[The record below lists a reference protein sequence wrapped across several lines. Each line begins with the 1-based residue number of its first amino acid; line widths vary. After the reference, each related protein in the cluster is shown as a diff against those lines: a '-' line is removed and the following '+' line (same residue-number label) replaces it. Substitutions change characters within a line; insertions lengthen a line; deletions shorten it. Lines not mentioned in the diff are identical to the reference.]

1 MEYTVGSIA
10 PIFLA
15 PVRAFVINAFFGRRL
30 PRQGDW
36 LAAFSI
42 FVSFIF
48 SARIFSDFIFGKF
61 ATDSYVHK
69 TFTWFDL
76 SYGTQ
81 IFKVDSGLYIDNMA
95 AIMLL
100 MVSGVA
106 FLIHVFSTWY
116 MEHDEKHGRFFIF
129 LPLFTSAMLG
139 LVLSDNLFSLFIFW
153 EIMGFCSYSLIGIY
167 NKKEKAGD
175 ASIKAFM
182 TTRVG
187 DVFLLLGIVALWMT
201 IGSVSYVDIYAA
213 IAEGKFAGQTVL
225 GISLAT
231 FAGVCIF
238 LGGMGKSAQFPLHVW
253 LPDAMMGP
261 TPGSALIHAAT
272 MVAAGV
278 YLSLRM
284 YPLMVLGDIT
294 WFIAVIGAIT
304 AFGAATIALVQTDIK
319 AVLAFSTISQLG
331 YMMIGVG
338 VGSYNAA
345 FMHLITHA
353 VFKACLFLS
362 AGSVIHSVHEQE
374 MPKLGGLRKHLPYTF
389 FAMMC
394 CTLAI
399 AGIPFFSGFVSKD
412 RILGDALYFGFMS
425 GQHPLMAIV
434 PILGFAGAGL
444 TAFYMFRMM
453 FLTFF
458 GENRSQQ
465 SHNDH
470 HHGHG
475 HKAGSHGHGHD
486 AHEIHDEHLDFRS
499 NVPLLILTLF
509 TLGFWYAGTLTGQSF
524 GNVFG
529 KKKEWFKILVEA
541 PKVEKFVNKPRQQFS
556 GVDSRDKTELL
567 PAEYHHQTGYAGPN
581 PNEHKIHSAHTI
593 GAILSIIIAFAGVF
607 LAFLMYIKRVVKPW
621 SDTFQGITTVL
632 KNKYYIDNLYV
643 DIIIKKGL
651 LGFNRALAWFDMGV
665 YDRFAV
671 DGWTHVNRVIFKASK
686 WFDNVVV
693 DAIGVDG
700 TGVAVN
706 LFNLVLRIFQ
716 SGKIQFYFVMLIT
729 VLASY
734 IWTLKI

>member
-15 PVRAFVINAFFGRRL
+15 PVLAFVINAFFGRKL
-30 PRQGDW
+30 PRHGDW
-36 LAAFSI
+36 LATLSI

-48 SARIFSDFIFGKF
+48 SARIFGDFVFGKF
-61 ATDSYVHK
+61 STDYYVHK
-69 TFTWFDL
+69 TFNWFDL
-76 SYGTQ
+76 SFGSH
-81 IFKVDSGLYIDNMA
+81 IFKVDMGIYIDNMA

-106 FLIHVFSTWY
+106 TLIHLFSTWY
-116 MEHDEKHGRFFIF
+116 MDHDERHGRFFTF

-139 LVLSDNLFSLFIFW
+139 LVLSDNLLSLFIFW

-167 NKKEKAGD
+167 YQKEKAGD
-175 ASIKAFM
+175 ASLKAFM

-187 DVFLLLGIVALWMT
+187 DVFLLLGMVAIWMV

-225 GISLAT
+225 GISLAS
-231 FAGVCIF
+231 FSAFCIF
-238 LGGMGKSAQFPLHVW
+238 MGGMGKSAQFPLHVW

-278 YLSLRM
+278 YLALRM
-284 YPLMVLGDIT
+284 YPLMVLGEMT
-294 WFIAVIGAIT
+294 TFIAVIGAIT
-304 AFGAATIALVQTDIK
+304 AFMAATIALVQTDIK

-362 AGSVIHSVHEQE
+362 AGSVIHTVHEQE
-374 MPKLGGLRKHLPYTF
+374 MPKMGGLRKYMPFTF
-389 FAMMC
+389 LAMMC

-399 AGIPFFSGFVSKD
+399 AGVPFFSGFVSKD
-412 RILGDALYFGFMS
+412 RILGDALYWGFMA
-425 GQHPLMAIV
+425 GQGPLHAIV

-458 GENRSQQ
+458 GENRA
-465 SHNDH
+465 HAHHDN

-475 HKAGSHGHGHD
+475 KHGHD
-486 AHEIHDEHLDFRS
+486 DQEHGHEIHHEHFSFTS
-499 NVPLLILTLF
+499 NLPLLILTIF

-529 KKKEWFKILVEA
+529 QKKEWFKILVDA
-541 PKVEKFVNKPRQQFS
+541 PVVERFVNHPREEL
-556 GVDSRDKTELL
+556 GKTDTNVKLGLQTTVYE
-567 PAEYHHQTGYAGPN
+567 HQTGYAGPN
-581 PNEHKIHSAHTI
+581 PDEHKIHTAHTV
-593 GAILSIIIAFAGVF
+593 GAILSIIIAFTGIF
-607 LAFLMYIKRVVKPW
+607 IAFLMYIKKSVKPLAEKFPGY
-621 SDTFQGITTVL
+621 TETL
-632 KNKYYIDNLYV
+632 KNRYYFDNFYV
-643 DIIIKKGL
+643 DVLIKKGL
-651 LGFNRALAWFDMGV
+651 LGLNRFLSWFDMGV
-665 YDRFAV
+665 YDRYAV
-671 DGWTHVNRVIFKASK
+671 DGWASVNRFMFRISK
-686 WFDNVVV
+686 WFDNVVI

-706 LFNLVLRIFQ
+706 LFNLVLRIVQ
-716 SGKIQFYFVMLIT
+716 SGKIQFYFIMLVV

-734 IWTLKI
+734 VWTLNI

>member
-10 PIFLA
+10 PIFLS
-15 PVRAFVINAFFGRRL
+15 PVLAFVINAFFGRKL

-36 LAAFSI
+36 LATLSI
-42 FVSFIF
+42 FISFIF
-48 SARIFSDFIFGKF
+48 SARIFSDFVFGQF
-61 ATDSYVHK
+61 ATDFYIHK
-69 TFTWFDL
+69 VFTWFDL
-76 SYGTQ
+76 SYGSQ
-81 IFKVDSGLYIDNMA
+81 IFKVDMGIYIDNMA

-106 FLIHVFSTWY
+106 TLIHLFSTWY
-116 MEHDEKHGRFFIF
+116 MDHDEKHGRFFVF

-175 ASIKAFM
+175 ASLKAFM

-187 DVFLLLGIVALWMT
+187 DVFLLLGIVSLWMVL
-201 IGSVSYVDIYAA
+201 GSVNYVDIYAA
-213 IAEGKFAGQTVL
+213 IAEGKFVGQQVL

-231 FAGVCIF
+231 FAGFCIF
-238 LGGMGKSAQFPLHVW
+238 MGGMGKSAQFPLHVW

-284 YPLMVLGDIT
+284 YPLMLIGDLT
-294 WFIAVIGAIT
+294 GFIAIIGAIT
-304 AFGAATIALVQTDIK
+304 AFMAATIALVQTDIK

-374 MPKLGGLRKHLPYTF
+374 MPKLGGLRKYLPYTF
-389 FAMMC
+389 LAMMC

-399 AGIPFFSGFVSKD
+399 AGVPFFSGFVSKD
-412 RILGDALYFGFMS
+412 RILGDALYWGFMA
-425 GQHPLMAIV
+425 GQSPLHAIV

-458 GENRSQQ
+458 GENRTH
-465 SHNDH
+465 SHDD
-470 HHGHG
+470 HGHG
-475 HKAGSHGHGHD
+475 HKHGHD
-486 AHEIHDEHLDFRS
+486 DHHGHEIHHEHLSFRS
-499 NVPLLILTLF
+499 NIPLLILTVF
-509 TLGFWYAGTLTGQSF
+509 TLGFWYCGTMTGQSF
-524 GNVFG
+524 GKIFG
-529 KKKEWFKILVEA
+529 AKTEWFKILVEA
-541 PKVEKFVNKPRQQFS
+541 PRVEKFVKHGREEF
-556 GVDSRDKTELL
+556 GKVDSREKTELEH
-567 PAEYHHQTGYAGPN
+567 AHYHHQTGYAGPN
-581 PNEHKIHSAHTI
+581 PDEHKIHTAHTI
-593 GAILSIIIAFAGVF
+593 GAILSIIIAFSGIF
-607 LAFLMYIKRVVKPW
+607 LAFLMYIKKSVKPF
-621 SDTFQGITTVL
+621 SETFAGYTETL
-632 KNKYYIDNLYV
+632 KNKYYFDNFYV
-643 DIIIKKGL
+643 DVLIKKGL
-651 LGFNRALAWFDMGV
+651 LGLNRGLSWFDMGV
-665 YDRFAV
+665 YDRFAI
-671 DGWTHVNRVIFKASK
+671 DGWATINRYIFRASK

-700 TGVAVN
+700 TGMAVN
-706 LFNLVLRIFQ
+706 LFNLVLRIIQ
-716 SGKIQFYFVMLIT
+716 SGKIQFYFIMLIM

-734 IWTLKI
+734 VWSINL

>member
-1 MEYTVGSIA
+1 MNYTIGTIA

-15 PVRAFVINAFFGRRL
+15 PVLAFIINAFFGRKL
-30 PRQGDW
+30 PRNGDW
-36 LAAFSI
+36 LACLSI
-42 FVSFIF
+42 LVSFIF
-48 SARIFSDFIFGKF
+48 SARIFGDFVFGNF
-61 ATDSYVHK
+61 ATDYYIHK
-69 TFTWFDL
+69 VFTWFDISFA
-76 SYGTQ
+76 SY
-81 IFKVDSGLYIDNMA
+81 IFKVDMGVYIDNMA

-116 MEHDEKHGRFFIF
+116 MEHDVRHGRFFAF

-167 NKKEKAGD
+167 YEKEKAGD
-175 ASIKAFM
+175 ASLKAFM

-187 DVFLLLGIVALWMT
+187 DVFLLLGIVAIWMV

-213 IAEGKFAGQTVL
+213 IAKGAFDGKMVM

-231 FAGVCIF
+231 FSAVCIF

-278 YLSLRM
+278 YLSLSM
-284 YPLMVLGDIT
+284 YPLMVLGDVT

-304 AFGAATIALVQTDIK
+304 AFMAATIALIQTDIK

-374 MPKLGGLRKHLPYTF
+374 MPKMGGLRKYLPYTHL
-389 FAMMC
+389 AMMC

-412 RILGDALYFGFMS
+412 RILGDALYFGFMA
-425 GQHPLMAIV
+425 GQNPLLAIV

-453 FLTFF
+453 FLTFY
-458 GENRSQQ
+458 GENRM
-465 SHNDH
+465 H
-470 HHGHG
+470 HDDHGHG
-475 HKAGSHGHGHD
+475 HGHAHDDHGHEAHGHD
-486 AHEIHDEHLDFRS
+486 IHHEHLDFRS
-499 NVPLLILTLF
+499 NVPLLVLTVF
-509 TLGFWYAGTLTGQSF
+509 TLGFWFAGNLTGQ
-524 GNVFG
+524 NIVKVFG
-529 KKKEWFKILVEA
+529 EKNEWFKVLVEA
-541 PKVEKFVNKPRQQFS
+541 PDVHKFVDRPKEAFGSEDTR
-556 GVDSRDKTELL
+556 THAHLEH
-567 PAEYHHQTGYAGPN
+567 AHYHHQSGYAGPGLD
-581 PNEHKIHSAHTI
+581 EHKLHSAHSI
-593 GAILSIIIAFAGVF
+593 GAIASIIIAFSGVF
-607 LAFLMYIKRVVKPW
+607 IAFLMYIRHAIKPLA
-621 SDTFQGITTVL
+621 DTFPGFTTTL
-632 KNKYYIDNLYV
+632 KNRYYFDAFYV

-651 LGFNRALAWFDMGV
+651 LGLNRALAWFDLGV
-665 YDRFAV
+665 YDRIVV
-671 DGWTHVNRVIFKASK
+671 DGWAAVNRFAFRASK
-686 WFDNVVV
+686 WFDDVII

-706 LFNLVLRIFQ
+706 LFNLVLRIVQ
-716 SGKIQFYFVMLIT
+716 SGKIQFYFMMLVL

-734 IWTLKI
+734 IWTINF